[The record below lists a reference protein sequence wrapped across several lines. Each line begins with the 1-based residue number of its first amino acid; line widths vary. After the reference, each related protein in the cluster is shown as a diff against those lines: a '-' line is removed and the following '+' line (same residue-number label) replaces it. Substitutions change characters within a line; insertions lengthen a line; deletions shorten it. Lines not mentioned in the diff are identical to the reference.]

1 LNNKGGAA
9 PRGGV
14 ASKGALPL
22 ASRVRGCNPRRPR
35 THKASYWASL
45 QSFWPSFFNIM
56 MKLNSLARAQVIGP
70 EGDAEGSAGG
80 ARVGERAAGVD
91 VLIVSSSLPL

>member
-1 LNNKGGAA
+1 
-9 PRGGV
+9 
-14 ASKGALPL
+14 
-22 ASRVRGCNPRRPR
+22 
-35 THKASYWASL
+35 
-45 QSFWPSFFNIM
+45 M